1 MPEMRQQHDSARF
14 SLCEA
19 PQAALMRGFPGSSAR
34 TGLQR
39 QAEIIRRPLTLQKL
53 MLGLAL
59 RRPCP
64 AARPKV
70 RMPHCRNSL
79 SAKEEDPLQ
88 GQLCVNRLLHSRCFP
103 YRGLPGKNRPCRMF
117 LRLCPMSPSGRGARK
132 NSIFRG
138 PCLLRADSGNKSC
151 KEALPIHVRGM
162 TQARRLLR
170 RKTFLINSFAYQP
183 LEGRKTETRLA
194 DYRRRGH
201 NRRSGREQIVVR
213 RLRRSG
219 LLLFVR
225 EEISPD
231 VLVRNRKTAW
241 FPFVFDGK
249 GRVQRFRGL
258 GIKTHSHLASL
269 ALAPELQK
277 KRPSGRMPSGG

>member
-1 MPEMRQQHDSARF
+1 MFLPLGQSCLFEPLTRTLRQGAGKALPEMRQQHDSARF

-132 NSIFRG
+132 NSIFAA
-138 PCLLRADSGNKSC
+138 P
-151 KEALPIHVRGM
+151 V
-162 TQARRLLR
+162 
-170 RKTFLINSFAYQP
+170 Y
-183 LEGRKTETRLA
+183 
-194 DYRRRGH
+194 
-201 NRRSGREQIVVR
+201 
-213 RLRRSG
+213 SG
-219 LLLFVR
+219 LTR
-225 EEISPD
+225 ETNP
-231 VLVRNRKTAW
+231 V
-241 FPFVFDGK
+241 
-249 GRVQRFRGL
+249 
-258 GIKTHSHLASL
+258 
-269 ALAPELQK
+269 K
-277 KRPSGRMPSGG
+277 KPYRSTSAA